1 MPLQLGWN
9 SGEFRV
15 WNRTAERESHSVCVS
30 FTQFVLSNKCLTNDY
45 FFSKKS
51 FVKCKIRNKMATKE
65 QLQDMVEALTTLNI
79 RHLGEEDRSEAEY
92 LVNDIIISIEE
103 LMDFF

>member
-1 MPLQLGWN
+1 MT
-9 SGEFRV
+9 RD
-15 WNRTAERESHSVCVS
+15 C
-30 FTQFVLSNKCLTNDY
+30 

-51 FVKCKIRNKMATKE
+51 SVKCKSKNDMATKE
-65 QLQDMVEALTTLNI
+65 QLQDMVEALITLNT
-79 RHLGEEDRSEAEY
+79 RSLDEEDRNEAEY

>member
-1 MPLQLGWN
+1 MNKKAWHL
-9 SGEFRV
+9 
-15 WNRTAERESHSVCVS
+15 TS
-30 FTQFVLSNKCLTNDY
+30 F
-45 FFSKKS
+45 FFKKS
-51 FVKCKIRNKMATKE
+51 FVKCKNKNKMPTKE

-79 RHLGEEDRSEAEY
+79 RHLDEDGRDEAEY

>member
-1 MPLQLGWN
+1 MTTTYPFSLPLLERGTSRPLN
-9 SGEFRV
+9 IFL
-15 WNRTAERESHSVCVS
+15 TAG
-30 FTQFVLSNKCLTNDY
+30 Y

-51 FVKCKIRNKMATKE
+51 FVKCKNKNKMPTKE

-79 RHLGEEDRSEAEY
+79 RQLDEEGRDEAEY

>member
-1 MPLQLGWN
+1 VQQLN
-9 SGEFRV
+9 
-15 WNRTAERESHSVCVS
+15 
-30 FTQFVLSNKCLTNDY
+30 LTDDY

-51 FVKCKIRNKMATKE
+51 FVKCKNKNKMATKE

-79 RHLGEEDRSEAEY
+79 RQLDEEGRDEAEY

>member
-1 MPLQLGWN
+1 MLTGHSDQHTKIYLGEK
-9 SGEFRV
+9 G
-15 WNRTAERESHSVCVS
+15 
-30 FTQFVLSNKCLTNDY
+30 LTSDY

-51 FVKCKIRNKMATKE
+51 FVKCKNKNKMATKE
-65 QLQDMVEALTTLNI
+65 QLQDMVEALTTLNT
-79 RHLGEEDRSEAEY
+79 RQLDEEARDEAEY

>member
-1 MPLQLGWN
+1 M
-9 SGEFRV
+9 
-15 WNRTAERESHSVCVS
+15 
-30 FTQFVLSNKCLTNDY
+30 
-45 FFSKKS
+45 
-51 FVKCKIRNKMATKE
+51 KCKNKNKMPTKE

-79 RHLGEEDRSEAEY
+79 RHLDEDGRDEAEY